1 MLGNE
6 ALVFCGRVIDKM
18 LGNEA
23 LVPHEVP
30 LKPLIHPSID
40 RSIEALVFLE
50 GPNAGKQSIAFQKIR
65 SICLDL

>member
-1 MLGNE
+1 MLGNVE

-30 LKPLIHPSID
+30 VKPLIHPSID
-40 RSIEALVFLE
+40 ISIER
-50 GPNAGKQSIAFQKIR
+50 K
-65 SICLDL
+65 

>member
-6 ALVFCGRVIDKM
+6 ALVFCGRVK

-23 LVPHEVP
+23 PVPHEIP

-40 RSIEALVFLE
+40 RSIERRFK
-50 GPNAGKQSIAFQKIR
+50 P
-65 SICLDL
+65 